1 MMTLWHQADVT
12 TCLNKLET
20 TADGLTSVQAA
31 ERLARDGENKLE
43 SGKKRTLLGIFL
55 SQFRDFMIWVLIAAA
70 AISAALG
77 EPVDAAIIAVVVIL
91 NAVMGTVQESRAEA
105 ALEALQEMGGTCVKN
120 VCKFDEM
127 ADVFYI
133 DIEATFFGTAKE
145 GKWSAG
151 PGYSISI
158 GAQSMEHVVSFSVQ
172 RAVSDEVTQLGN
184 APWTF
189 TMEELL
195 IPGTSE
201 PPDPAEPFVLSV
213 SRSNGD
219 EQFTG
224 CRFTSQQRQDTIRGV
239 TQIRKGTAESRNVM
253 GIL

>member
-1 MMTLWHQADVT
+1 MGTILEKVIDGLQQADIRADEAYPGSRIPALTGPVAAVR
-12 TCLNKLET
+12 LGKLDRSVRT
-20 TADGLTSVQAA
+20 TAVQVTVMSPAGSGGS
-31 ERLARDGENKLE
+31 LCEN
-43 SGKKRTLLGIFL
+43 T
-55 SQFRDFMIWVLIAAA
+55 
-70 AISAALG
+70 ALR
-77 EPVDAAIIAVVVIL
+77 AV
-91 NAVMGTVQESRAEA
+91 QS
-105 ALEALQEMGGTCVKN
+105 LQDMGGTCVKN

-133 DIEATFFGTAKE
+133 DIEATFFGTALE
-145 GKWSAG
+145 GNWSAG
-151 PGYSISI
+151 PGYSVSV
-158 GAQSMEHVVSFSVQ
+158 GAQKLEHAVSFAVQ
-172 RAVSDEVTQLGN
+172 QAVSEEVANLSG

-189 TMEELL
+189 TLEELL

-224 CRFTSQQRQDTIRGV
+224 CRFTSRQRQDTIRGV